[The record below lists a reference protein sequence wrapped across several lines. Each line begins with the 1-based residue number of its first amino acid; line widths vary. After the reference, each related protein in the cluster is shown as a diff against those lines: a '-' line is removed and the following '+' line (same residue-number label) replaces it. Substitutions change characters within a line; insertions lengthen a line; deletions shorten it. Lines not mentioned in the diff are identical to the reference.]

1 MKDCTY
7 WGTGTVHWYRYWYP
21 GIGTGTL
28 VQVLVP
34 WYRYILYTGTGTV
47 VPWYRNIL
55 YTVYRYRLGFQTR
68 LIRDSPEISRLRG
81 INGVQVIRVNQIKLF
96 LH

>member
-1 MKDCTY
+1 MHERLY
-7 WGTGTVHWYRYWYP
+7 VLGYRYC
-21 GIGTGTL
+21 TL

-34 WYRYILYTGTGTV
+34 WYRYWYPGTGPGTLVQIHTV
-47 VPWYRNIL
+47 YRYRNCGTLVQIH
-55 YTVYRYRLGFQTR
+55 TVYRYRLGFQAR
-68 LIRDSPEISRLRG
+68 LIRDSPEISRLTG

>member
-1 MKDCTY
+1 MHERLY
-7 WGTGTVHWYRYWYP
+7 VLGYRYC
-21 GIGTGTL
+21 TL

-34 WYRYILYTGTGTV
+34 WYRYWYPGTGTGTLV
-47 VPWYRNIL
+47 QIH
-55 YTVYRYRLGFQTR
+55 TVYRYRLGFQAR
-68 LIRDSPEISRLRG
+68 LIRDSPEISRLTG